1 MCQAH
6 HSVVETRSASFHLSG
21 LGNACNLFPCNAMD
35 VSSPPLCSR
44 DKICISWSR
53 QAANFCMQ
61 HVQLV
66 ISLEIHLFSNKLL
79 ASEPDVSIYTCT
91 SVFQKHLP
99 TSAHKIPSKQS
110 HCTIN
115 WSVQWVWPCMASEVD
130 PHLLTKFQ
138 VIKLTAHLIE
148 VCSEFDHV
156 WWSHCTLNWSAQWVW
171 PCMSLE
177 EHQE

>member
-1 MCQAH
+1 
-6 HSVVETRSASFHLSG
+6 
-21 LGNACNLFPCNAMD
+21 MD

-44 DKICISWSR
+44 DKICISWPR

-99 TSAHKIPSKQS
+99 HLLTKFQVSKVTANLTEVCGEFDHVWWT
-110 HCTIN
+110 HCTLN
-115 WSVQWVWPCMASEVD
+115 WSVQWVWPCMASRVD

-138 VIKLTAHLIE
+138 VIKLTAQLIE
-148 VCSEFDHV
+148 ASSEFDHV
-156 WWSHCTLNWSAQWVW
+156 WWSYCTLNWSVQWVW
-171 PCMSLE
+171 PCLSLE
-177 EHQE
+177 GPQK